1 MKASNTARAYGWV
14 ARFFHWTVAVL
25 ILAAIAVGLYAD
37 NLPEGGES
45 QLQAIFAAYSLHKTV
60 GMAALALVALRIL
73 WTLTQPKPRPLH
85 PGRRLETLGAELVH
99 WALWIGMIVMPL
111 SGWLLHSAA
120 PGGFARILWPF
131 GQRLPFV
138 PEDLAL
144 SERFAAFHEF
154 GWWLLAG
161 LIALHV
167 LGALKHAIIDRDG
180 TMSRMAGDPGRAPEP
195 PAARPGVLPHV
206 LAAMAALA
214 IWVGIAFIPAG
225 FPDMQEPA
233 AAASVPASTPAT
245 VPEAGW
251 AVEQGTLEIEVTQAG
266 SAVAGQ
272 FGQWQADIAY
282 DPESRTGRVAVS
294 VDIASLTLG
303 AVSDAAKGPD
313 FLNAA
318 AHPVATFEAEI
329 LPPPAEDQP
338 HVAHGRLTIAGQ
350 TIETDLPFALT
361 VQDDVAQAQGRM
373 RVDRRDFGI
382 GAGYADEGTVGFG
395 VEIGFALSAKRQ

>member
-167 LGALKHAIIDRDG
+167 IGALKHAIIDRDG
-180 TMSRMAGDPGRAPEP
+180 TMNRMAGDPGRAPEP

-214 IWVGIAFIPAG
+214 IWVGVAFIPAG
-225 FPDMQEPA
+225 SSDMQEPA
-233 AAASVPASTPAT
+233 AAASVPA
-245 VPEAGW
+245 
-251 AVEQGTLEIEVTQAG
+251 
-266 SAVAGQ
+266 
-272 FGQWQADIAY
+272 
-282 DPESRTGRVAVS
+282 
-294 VDIASLTLG
+294 
-303 AVSDAAKGPD
+303 
-313 FLNAA
+313 
-318 AHPVATFEAEI
+318 
-329 LPPPAEDQP
+329 PPPLRPCRKRA
-338 HVAHGRLTIAGQ
+338 GRSSKARWRSRSRRPAVRSRASSDNGRPISSTTRKAARVGWRSASTSPL
-350 TIETDLPFALT
+350 LPW
-361 VQDDVAQAQGRM
+361 AQSATRPRGR
-373 RVDRRDFGI
+373 I
-382 GAGYADEGTVGFG
+382 
-395 VEIGFALSAKRQ
+395 S

>member
-1 MKASNTARAYGWV
+1 MALWPAPALRSRGSGAFRALRGLSRIRLVAAGRVDRAACHWRAETCDHRPRRHDEPHGRRSRPRARASGCE
-14 ARFFHWTVAVL
+14 ARRP
-25 ILAAIAVGLYAD
+25 AACAGRHGRAGDL
-37 NLPEGGES
+37 GGGR
-45 QLQAIFAAYSLHKTV
+45 LHSRRLF
-60 GMAALALVALRIL
+60 GHAGAGRCRIC
-73 WTLTQPKPRPLH
+73 PRP
-85 PGRRLETLGAELVH
+85 
-99 WALWIGMIVMPL
+99 
-111 SGWLLHSAA
+111 
-120 PGGFARILWPF
+120 
-131 GQRLPFV
+131 
-138 PEDLAL
+138 
-144 SERFAAFHEF
+144 
-154 GWWLLAG
+154 
-161 LIALHV
+161 
-167 LGALKHAIIDRDG
+167 
-180 TMSRMAGDPGRAPEP
+180 P
-195 PAARPGVLPHV
+195 P
-206 LAAMAALA
+206 
-214 IWVGIAFIPAG
+214 
-225 FPDMQEPA
+225 
-233 AAASVPASTPAT
+233 PAT

-272 FGQWQADIAY
+272 FGQWQADIVY

-395 VEIGFALSAKRQ
+395 VEIGFALSAKQQ